1 MKTLK
6 IGRDTTNDI
15 AIADSKVSRKHI
27 QITSD
32 NGHFML
38 SDLNSTNGTFV
49 NGQKIDGKVEIFAKD
64 IVKIGNTILDWEK
77 LFRSEKQKKGKKWLV
92 LLVTGIIAALIIFAI
107 TSILLSQDKTHE
119 KTEKIIVKM
128 HEKNGVRYIPMK
140 INGQELDFVFDTG
153 ASSICISTLEALILY
168 KNGMLKDEDFIGTKQ
183 FLDASGNISEGATIK
198 LKTVQIGE
206 KTLENVEAT
215 IIKNPKAECLF
226 GQTVL
231 SKFGKYTIDNQNNII
246 IFE

>member
-1 MKTLK
+1 MRTLK
-6 IGRDTTNDI
+6 IGRDAANDI
-15 AIADSKVSRKHI
+15 VITDSKVSRKHL
-27 QITSD
+27 QISID
-32 NGHFML
+32 NGHFTL
-38 SDLNSTNGTFV
+38 TDLGSTNGTYV
-49 NGQKIDGKVEIFAKD
+49 NGIKIDGAAEIFAED

-77 LFRSEKQKKGKKWLV
+77 LFLQEKRKKGKKWL
-92 LLVTGIIAALIIFAI
+92 LWLITGIIAAMTIFTVMA
-107 TSILLSQDKTHE
+107 ILLLQDKTHE

-128 HEKNGVRYIPMK
+128 QERNGVRYIPMK

-215 IIKNPKAECLF
+215 VIKNPKAECLF

-231 SKFGKYTIDNQNNII
+231 SKFGKYTINNQNNVI

>member
-1 MKTLK
+1 MQILK
-6 IGRDTTNDI
+6 SGRDTANYIVID
-15 AIADSKVSRKHI
+15 DNKVSRKHI

-32 NGHFML
+32 NGHFTL

-49 NGQKIDGKVEIFAKD
+49 NGQKIDGEVEIFTKD

-77 LFRSEKQKKGKKWLV
+77 LFRPEKRKNGKKWV
-92 LLVTGIIAALIIFAI
+92 VWLVTGIIAALIVFAI
-107 TSILLSQDKTHE
+107 TSILLSHDKTHE
-119 KTEKIIVKM
+119 KTEKIIVIM
-128 HEKNGVRYIPMK
+128 REKNGVRYIPMK

-153 ASSICISTLEALILY
+153 ASSICISTLEAMILY
-168 KNGMLKDEDFIGTKQ
+168 KNGMLKEEDFIGTKQ

-206 KTLENVEAT
+206 KILENVEAT